1 MKKVIL
7 FANIVSRIPLAKI
20 PPLQKTKIDDR
31 RAKIAILLTHSQL
44 YVIITNNQK
53 Y

>member
-7 FANIVSRIPLAKI
+7 FANIVSRIPLPKI

-31 RAKIAILLTHSQL
+31 RAKIAIPLTLSAICN
-44 YVIITNNQK
+44 Y